1 MGGQKAAHFFC
12 TFAASKFDT
21 MIKSMTGF
29 GRAAIEVT
37 GKTIT
42 VEMRALNS
50 KQLDLNTRIAPL
62 FRNNENEI
70 RSMISHELERGKV
83 DFNLCVEKNA
93 ASSVSVNSALAK
105 SYYEILTTLSKE
117 VGNPIESDIFMQVL
131 RMPDVISTPQEEL
144 SDELWQAVKVA
155 IQDICRQV
163 NDFRINEGA
172 VLAKDFEKRIR
183 LIRDMIDEV
192 TPFEENR
199 LVALRAKFE
208 KGLQELETKT
218 QYDPSRLEQEIFFYI
233 EKLDVTEEKVRLRKH
248 CDYFLE
254 TMAEPQA
261 NGKKLGFIVQE
272 CGREINTLGSKSND
286 FNIQQIVVRMKDELE
301 KLKEQLANIL

>member
-1 MGGQKAAHFFC
+1 
-12 TFAASKFDT
+12 
-21 MIKSMTGF
+21 MTGF
-29 GRAAIEVT
+29 GRTTMEESGKSITIEIRT
-37 GKTIT
+37 
-42 VEMRALNS
+42 LNS

-70 RSMISHELERGKV
+70 RALISHELERGKI
-83 DFNLCVEKNA
+83 DFTLTIDKNA
-93 ASSVSVNSALAK
+93 APTASINPELAR
-105 SYYEILTTLSKE
+105 SYYEALTALSKE
-117 VGNPIESDIFMQVL
+117 LENPVVSDIFMQVL
-131 RMPDVISTPQEEL
+131 RMPDVISTPQEDL
-144 SDELWQAVKVA
+144 SEDLWNAVMNAVR
-155 IQDICRQV
+155 QTCRQV
-163 NDFRINEGA
+163 NDFRVAEGE

-199 LVALRAKFE
+199 IASLRAKFD
-208 KGLQELETKT
+208 KNIAELESKV
-218 QYDPSRLEQEIFFYI
+218 QFDPNRMEQEIFFYI
-233 EKLDVTEEKVRLRKH
+233 EKLDITEEKVRLRKH

>member
-1 MGGQKAAHFFC
+1 
-12 TFAASKFDT
+12 

-29 GRAAIEVT
+29 GRGTIEVT
-37 GKTIT
+37 GKSIT
-42 VEMRALNS
+42 VEIRTLNS

-70 RSMISHELERGKV
+70 RALLSRELERGKI
-83 DFNLCVEKNA
+83 DFTLTIDKNS
-93 ASSVSVNSALAK
+93 ASTVSVNPELAR
-105 SYYEILTTLSKE
+105 SYYETLTALSKE
-117 VGNPIESDIFMQVL
+117 LQNPVESDIFMQVL

-144 SDELWQAVKVA
+144 SDELWSQVLNS
-155 IQDICRQV
+155 IQQTCNQV
-163 NDFRINEGA
+163 NAFRMTEGA
-172 VLAKDFEKRIR
+172 ALATDFEKRIR

-199 LVALRAKFE
+199 IATLRAKFE
-208 KGLQELETKT
+208 KGIAELSPKV
-218 QYDPSRLEQEIFFYI
+218 QFDPNRMEQEIFFYI
-233 EKLDVTEEKVRLRKH
+233 EKLDITEEKVRLRKH

-272 CGREINTLGSKSND
+272 CGREINTLGSKCND